1 MSETEKLE
9 ILERVASLPQED
21 QRNLAFFVAG
31 LAAKSDG
38 KTDQADRDGC
48 KKEDEA

>member
-1 MSETEKLE
+1 MSEVEKLE

-31 LAAKSDG
+31 LSAKSQEKNEKPD
-38 KTDQADRDGC
+38 D
-48 KKEDEA
+48 KKEKEK